1 MRISHWL
8 TRLQNRPVRSTR
20 RRTPQQSAESL
31 EQRTLLTTVG
41 VPISPTELTIFADE
55 GDSVTVQ
62 RNATTGNVEV
72 LNAAM
77 QTVEAIPTFQA
88 STLTALSIFAGDADN
103 TIDVSALTLS
113 EFPALTTIVID
124 SGDGDD
130 VITGSDEFAEV
141 IDGDDGNDTITGGGG
156 DDTINA
162 GDGNDSVLG
171 GAGLDS
177 ILGGNGQDTID
188 GGADNDNID
197 AGDGQDL
204 VDGGDGD
211 DVINAGDGLDTVNG
225 GAGADFINGMSGTDL
240 LNGDAD
246 NDTVFGGSEND
257 VVNGGD
263 GNDIVNG
270 QAGNDTVSGDA
281 GDDTAY
287 GGGGRDSLLGNA
299 GNDIVNGQSGDDSLL
314 GGDGDDRVYGGRGSD
329 SLDGQTGNDT
339 VLGHSGNDI
348 LSGGGGI
355 DSVVG
360 GSGDDLL
367 LSGGGSTSPLIV
379 IDNVTMDEGNTG
391 TTAFNF
397 TVSLSVA
404 GTSTITVDY
413 ATVDGVATSPD
424 DYEAVV
430 LDTLTFLPGV
440 TTQTATVNVVGDT
453 TVEQTE
459 TFTVILSNPVGA
471 LISDATGLGVIND
484 DDTNTTPLAPADAL
498 AAATSYLEAN
508 AADLG
513 LTLEDVQNFEV
524 TAQHGSDHNG
534 VTHIYLRQT
543 YQGLQIVDA
552 DINLNVGADGSILSV
567 YDSFVS
573 DVASLGLS
581 ATPVRTV
588 DQVFSTLGT
597 ELVEVIANDHGH
609 GHFGDVEGAEEVAAE
624 EEVSEELVLVR
635 TEIPDRLQWVKTDDG
650 GLELVWTINVQ
661 EGVSGWYDA
670 SASATNGEVLHNVS
684 YTANATY
691 NSLPFDLESPL
702 YGNRALHID
711 PQDATASPFGWHD
724 TDGVAGAE
732 FTDTRGNN
740 VFAQEDADANNT
752 GGTRPDGGAG
762 LVFDFPFDDTQAPA
776 TYTAAATTN
785 LFYANNVIHDVLYQY
800 GFDEAAGNFQFNN
813 YGNGGIGGD
822 PVQADSQDGS
832 GFNNANFAT
841 PPDGFAPRMQ
851 QFIFNI
857 TNPNLDSSLSNA
869 IIYHEYGH
877 GVSNRLTGG
886 GANSG
891 ALNCVQ
897 SRGMGEG
904 WSDFF
909 SLIMTQQPGDTAN
922 DARPIGN
929 YVLGQGQN
937 GGGIRSFP
945 YSFDMSIN
953 PLTFGDLNNRL
964 PGPFPHPVGEVWT
977 TALWDMT
984 WLLID
989 GIATPDSNGNPT
1001 PGLGYDPDLYNGTG
1015 GNNVALQLVIDG
1027 MKLQPALPSFID
1039 ARDAII
1045 QADVI
1050 NNGGANLRAI
1060 TTAFARRGMG
1070 VSASTPGCA
1079 AITVTEAF
1087 DLPPEIASIQFEALN
1102 YASGEAVMV
1111 RVTDGDI
1118 PMATNSVMATV
1129 TSSGGDTEMLTL
1141 NRQVDG
1147 TFLGSISLQGGS
1159 AVANNGFIEAGAE
1172 SGLLTASYLDVSNL
1186 SGSPITVQ
1194 ALASVT
1200 DPQGDTLRGGDG
1212 EDTIIANAGD
1222 DLIDGDAG
1230 DDSIRGEAGNDTIDG
1245 GEGNDTIDGGAG
1257 DDLIAGQSGDDV
1269 ITGGAGID
1277 TVIWNGLGN
1286 GGDVIL
1292 ASDGAETLTVQ
1303 GDSGVNVFD
1312 VDSNSGLLRITEGA
1326 ASITVATSTTTINVN
1341 GGSEEDV
1348 ITITSLADVN
1358 PLILNIDGQADND
1371 TITAFDANIGDVRLF
1386 LNGGTGN
1393 DTITGSRDGDSI
1405 NGDGGD
1411 DSILGSLGNDSVDGG
1426 DGNDT
1431 LNGEAGND
1439 FLLGNTGNDL
1449 MDGGEGDD
1457 IVTGGLGNDT
1467 AIGGQGND
1475 SLFGGFGADVLNGNS
1490 GNDLADGGRDND
1502 QVLGGSGNDSLKGGT
1517 GDDTIRGQSG
1527 SDLIKGGDGDDD
1539 IQGNSGNDIID
1550 AGDGNDDVNAGNG
1563 NDIVAGGDGND
1574 TLNGMSGADTLLG
1587 GNGADNQNGGSGID
1601 SLYGGEGDDS
1611 LNGAGSTDQFNG
1623 GEGADVL
1630 VSLDAGEADNNNLT
1644 IQTSVLEAL
1653 EMLNGF

>member
-1 MRISHWL
+1 
-8 TRLQNRPVRSTR
+8 
-20 RRTPQQSAESL
+20 
-31 EQRTLLTTVG
+31 
-41 VPISPTELTIFADE
+41 
-55 GDSVTVQ
+55 
-62 RNATTGNVEV
+62 
-72 LNAAM
+72 
-77 QTVEAIPTFQA
+77 
-88 STLTALSIFAGDADN
+88 
-103 TIDVSALTLS
+103 
-113 EFPALTTIVID
+113 
-124 SGDGDD
+124 
-130 VITGSDEFAEV
+130 
-141 IDGDDGNDTITGGGG
+141 
-156 DDTINA
+156 
-162 GDGNDSVLG
+162 
-171 GAGLDS
+171 
-177 ILGGNGQDTID
+177 
-188 GGADNDNID
+188 
-197 AGDGQDL
+197 
-204 VDGGDGD
+204 
-211 DVINAGDGLDTVNG
+211 
-225 GAGADFINGMSGTDL
+225 
-240 LNGDAD
+240 
-246 NDTVFGGSEND
+246 
-257 VVNGGD
+257 
-263 GNDIVNG
+263 
-270 QAGNDTVSGDA
+270 
-281 GDDTAY
+281 Y
-287 GGGGRDSLLGNA
+287 GGGGRDSLHGNA
-299 GNDIVNGQSGDDSLL
+299 GNDIVNGQSGNDTLL

-329 SLDGQTGNDT
+329 SLDGQTGDDT
-339 VLGHSGNDI
+339 VLGHSGSDI
-348 LSGGGGI
+348 LSGGGGS

-379 IDNVTMDEGNTG
+379 IDNVTMDEGSTG
-391 TTAFNF
+391 TTTFTF

-404 GTSTITVDY
+404 GTSTISVDY

-424 DYEAVV
+424 DYTAVM
-430 LDTLTFLPGV
+430 DTLTFLPGI
-440 TTQTATVNVVGDT
+440 TTQTIAVDVIGDT
-453 TVEQTE
+453 TTEQTE

-484 DDTNTTPLAPADAL
+484 DDTNTTPLSAVDAL
-498 AAATSYLEAN
+498 AAATSYLESN
-508 AADLG
+508 AAARG
-513 LTLEDVQNFEV
+513 LTLADVQNFAV
-524 TAQHGSDHNG
+524 TAQHSSDHNG

-552 DINLNVGADGSILSV
+552 DININVASDGSILSV
-567 YDSFVS
+567 YDSFVA
-573 DVASLGLS
+573 DVESLGLS
-581 ATPVRTV
+581 ATPARTV
-588 DQVFSTLGT
+588 DQVFSTLGV
-597 ELVEVIANDHGH
+597 ELAHALENDPEHGH
-609 GHFGDVEGAEEVAAE
+609 SHFGESEDEQHDD
-624 EEVSEELVLVR
+624 EELTLVR

-670 SASATNGEVLHNVS
+670 SASATTGEVMHNTS
-684 YTANATY
+684 FTAHATY
-691 NSLPFDLESPL
+691 NVLPFDLESPL
-702 YGNRALHID
+702 YGGRTLEID

-740 VFAQEDADANNT
+740 VFAQEDADDNNT
-752 GGTRPDGGAG
+752 GGIRPDGGAA
-762 LVFDFPFDDTQAPA
+762 LVFDFPFDDTTAPT

-785 LFYANNVIHDVLYQY
+785 LFYANNIIHDVLYQY
-800 GFDEAAGNFQFNN
+800 GFDEASGNFQFNN

-832 GFNNANFAT
+832 GVNNANFAT

-851 QFIFNI
+851 QFLFTF
-857 TNPNLDSSLSNA
+857 TNPGRDSSLSNA
-869 IIYHEYGH
+869 IIYHEFGH

-891 ALNCVQ
+891 ALNCEQ

-953 PLTFGDLNNRL
+953 PLTFGDLNTRL
-964 PGPFPHPVGEVWT
+964 PGPAPHPVGEVWT

-1087 DLPPEIASIQFEALN
+1087 DLPPEIASIQFETLN
-1102 YASGEAVMV
+1102 YASGDAVMV
-1111 RVTDGDI
+1111 RVTDGDL
-1118 PMATNSVMATV
+1118 PMATTSLMVTV
-1129 TSSGGDTEMLTL
+1129 TSSGGDTEMVTL

-1147 TFLGSISLQGGS
+1147 TFLGSITLQSGS

-1172 SGLLTASYLDVSNL
+1172 SGLLTASYLDVANL
-1186 SGSPITVQ
+1186 TGSPITIQ
-1194 ALASVT
+1194 SLASVT

-1212 EDTIIANAGD
+1212 DDTVIANAGN

-1230 DDSIRGEAGNDTIDG
+1230 DDSIRGEAGDDTIDG
-1245 GEGNDTIDGGAG
+1245 GDGNDTIDGGAG
-1257 DDLIAGQSGDDV
+1257 DDSISGQSGDDV

-1277 TVIWNGLGN
+1277 DVVWNGVGN
-1286 GGDVIL
+1286 GNDTIL

-1303 GDSGVNVFD
+1303 GDSGVNNYTVS
-1312 VDSNSGLLRITEGA
+1312 SNSGLLRVAEGA

-1341 GGSEEDV
+1341 GGSEDDV

-1358 PLILNIDGQADND
+1358 PLVLNVDGQADND
-1371 TITAFDANIGDVRLF
+1371 TITAVDANIGRVRLF

-1411 DSILGSLGNDSVDGG
+1411 DLVFGGLGNDSVDGG

-1439 FLLGNTGNDL
+1439 FLFGNTGNDL
-1449 MDGGEGDD
+1449 MDGGDGND
-1457 IVTGGLGNDT
+1457 IVSGGLGNDT
-1467 AIGGQGND
+1467 AIGGDGD
-1475 SLFGGFGADVLNGNS
+1475 DTLLGGFGDDVLNGSS
-1490 GNDLADGGRDND
+1490 GDDLLAGNQDND
-1502 QVLGGSGNDSLKGGT
+1502 KLLGGSGNDSLDGGT
-1517 GDDTIRGQSG
+1517 GDDTLRGQADN
-1527 SDLIKGGDGDDD
+1527 DLIKGGDGNDVVFGDGGDDIVDGGDGDDD
-1539 IQGNSGNDIID
+1539 IEL
-1550 AGDGNDDVNAGNG
+1550 GDGDDIVSGGDGHDTINGESGDDTILGGNG
-1563 NDIVAGGDGND
+1563 NDNQIGG
-1574 TLNGMSGADTLLG
+1574 A
-1587 GNGADNQNGGSGID
+1587 GID
-1601 SLYGGEGDDS
+1601 SLYGEEGDDS
-1611 LNGAGSTDQFNG
+1611 LNGGGSIDQFNG
-1623 GEGADVL
+1623 GEGVDVL
-1630 VSLDAGEADNNNLT
+1630 ISADAGEVDDNNLL
-1644 IQTSVLEAL
+1644 IETSVLQAL
-1653 EMLNGF
+1653 ALLNGF